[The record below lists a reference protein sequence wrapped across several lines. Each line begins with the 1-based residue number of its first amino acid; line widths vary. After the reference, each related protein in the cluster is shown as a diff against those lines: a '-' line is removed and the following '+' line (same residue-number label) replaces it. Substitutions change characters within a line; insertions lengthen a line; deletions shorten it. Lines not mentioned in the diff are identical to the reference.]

1 MTHPSSSSSCN
12 GSAGV
17 HSSPTVFKALPSVI
31 SGASVQSQNN
41 HSAGHHVQWSDPL
54 VYTRDIPAREPQ
66 EANPVTATVT
76 PSGAS
81 NYSSQHDTG
90 SSGAIVGP
98 MEGLNLEPAASSAST
113 APSSYKLPPSTFPS
127 LHPQLTSTSQV
138 DHQSFPFIAVP
149 RNPNLRFIFLRRLQ
163 AAQARG
169 TLNPIDSSIVDG
181 SLATTEPQ
189 SLMLVVSEAVL
200 NQPNG
205 TVESTTTGVNGAP
218 PLTSTVMDDVF
229 DLTLGNDEENSLLQ
243 KQPKN
248 QKGTPKQTI
257 ILPTSIKVNT
267 AKRSLDSESSDTSE
281 GGPRKRLKRKG
292 VLRPRLDSD
301 SATSDIDHVAS
312 PGPRSSTEP
321 TSSSARSS
329 SVEVT
334 DDIVPDGPRSIAD
347 AYNNRAESSVSLD
360 NAQAPRQSARGSG
373 VSVVMRTHRRPAPGG
388 SAVASSSRV
397 RVEDMEVS
405 DPDTGSE
412 VETGDPQRAR
422 FYASAI
428 SRKVHMWAGK
438 LKGIRR
444 AHLDSLFDDNVEI
457 MSKGEI
463 LKLLKDI
470 DEDKNWAT
478 RAEVEDT
485 RLERFLI
492 AVVTEHL
499 VNGTEAYKLA
509 MRILDNFAQRFRG
522 ERYPRTR

>member
-1 MTHPSSSSSCN
+1 MAHPSSSPSCN

-17 HSSPTVFKALPSVI
+17 HSSPTVSKALPSVI
-31 SGASVQSQNN
+31 SGASVQSLNN
-41 HSAGHHVQWSDPL
+41 RSAGHHVQWSDPL
-54 VYTRDIPAREPQ
+54 VYTRGIPAREPQ
-66 EANPVTATVT
+66 EANPVIATVT
-76 PSGAS
+76 PSVAS
-81 NYSSQHDTG
+81 DYSFQHDT
-90 SSGAIVGP
+90 GAIVGP
-98 MEGLNLEPAASSAST
+98 MGGLNLDAAASSAST
-113 APSSYKLPPSTFPS
+113 APSGYKLPPSTFLS
-127 LHPQLTSTSQV
+127 LRPQLTSTSKV
-138 DHQSFPFIAVP
+138 AHQGSPSLSAVP

-163 AAQARG
+163 AAQVRG
-169 TLNPIDSSIVDG
+169 PLNPIDSSIVNE
-181 SLATTEPQ
+181 SLATTGNMGMPSVISGSNFHMTELQ
-189 SLMLVVSEAVL
+189 SLMPVVSEAVL

-205 TVESTTTGVNGAP
+205 TP
-218 PLTSTVMDDVF
+218 PRTSI
-229 DLTLGNDEENSLLQ
+229 GSDEENSLLQ

-248 QKGTPKQTI
+248 QKGTTGTQKQKN
-257 ILPTSIKVNT
+257 ILSTSIKVNT
-267 AKRSLDSESSDTSE
+267 AKRRLDSESSDTSE
-281 GGPRKRLKRKG
+281 GGDRKRLKQKG

-301 SATSDIDHVAS
+301 SATSDIDHVTS

-321 TSSSARSS
+321 TSTSGRFSSS

-347 AYNNRAESSVSLD
+347 AYNNRAKSSVSLD

-373 VSVVMRTHRRPAPGG
+373 VSVVERTHRKPAPGG

-405 DPDTGSE
+405 DPDTASE
-412 VETGDPQRAR
+412 VETSDPQRAR

-438 LKGIRR
+438 LKGIPR

-463 LKLLKDI
+463 LKLLRDI

-522 ERYPRTR
+522 ERYPQTRR